1 VVDALDDLTVHRVF
15 FEDLGHEWSE
25 PAAEPAWTG
34 DDVLRVE
41 HVAKRFG
48 GVVAL
53 RDVSL
58 RLGRGEALGLL
69 GDNGSGKSTLIK
81 ILSGLL
87 RPDAGRI
94 TTAAG
99 SPLEPRSVADARALG
114 IECVYQDLGLVAQM
128 PVWQN
133 VFLGRELMHRR
144 LPLLAR
150 RRMRAEARRALAEMG
165 VELASVDL
173 PVGGLSGG
181 ERQAVALAR
190 GVTSDARILLL
201 DEPTAAL
208 GVKQRALILDVIAR
222 LRELRELSMI
232 LVGHNHTEVLESCD
246 RVHVL
251 QDGRIA
257 LDKPVSEVRLEDLVQ
272 PRRSRS
278 ARPAGEPPGQ
288 AVPQPQGAAV
298 TAARAS
304 RAVSG
309 ARAPAARPARPAR
322 RR

>member
-1 VVDALDDLTVHRVF
+1 MEFSRRPVVDALDDLTVHRVF
-15 FEDLGHEWSE
+15 VEDLGHEWDE
-25 PAAEPAWTG
+25 RAVVPAWTG

-94 TTAAG
+94 TTPVG
-99 SPLEPRSVADARALG
+99 SPLEFRRVADARALG
-114 IECVYQDLGLVAQM
+114 IECVYQDLALVDQM

-133 VFLGRELMHRR
+133 VFLGRELVHRR

-150 RRMRAEARRALAEMG
+150 RRMRAEARCLLAELG

-190 GVTSDARILLL
+190 SVTSDATILLL

-208 GVKQRALILDVIAR
+208 GVRQRALILDVIAR

-232 LVGHNHTEVLESCD
+232 LVGHNHAEVLESCD
-246 RVHVL
+246 RVNVL
-251 QDGRIA
+251 RDGGIA

-272 PRRSRS
+272 PRRSS
-278 ARPAGEPPGQ
+278 AALERQPHAQPDQHPAGK
-288 AVPQPQGAAV
+288 ALHAA
-298 TAARAS
+298 
-304 RAVSG
+304 
-309 ARAPAARPARPAR
+309 
-322 RR
+322 